1 MPRRPENERP
11 HFIAPMKALGSANL
25 PTGIWQCEVK
35 LDGYRAIALINNGTV
50 ELWSRNRKAMTDDF
64 PGIERALAKLR
75 CRSAVIDGEIVALD
89 EKGRSR
95 FQLLQSRGTEAKEKA
110 VVYYVF
116 DIMHLDGK
124 SLVDFQLR
132 RRREYL
138 KKLIGRAKGEV
149 RLSAAFD
156 VEPAKLFA
164 AAKKNGLEG
173 IIAKLPESL
182 YEADRRSGA
191 WIKCKVQTEQ
201 EFVIGAYTQPRR
213 SRQYFGAILI
223 GYYEGGRLRYA
234 GKVGTGFNEAL
245 LGSLYGKF
253 SALRR
258 KICPFSDLPLHRKAR
273 FGSGMGLSE
282 MEKITWLEPTLVA
295 QIKFAEW
302 TDDGLLRQPVF
313 LGLRQDKR
321 AREVRREIGRIGE
334 R

>member
-1 MPRRPENERP
+1 
-11 HFIAPMKALGSANL
+11 MKARGSSNL
-25 PTGIWQCEVK
+25 PTGVWQCEVK
-35 LDGYRAIALINNGTV
+35 LDGYRAVALINKGTV
-50 ELWSRNRKAMTDDF
+50 ELWSRNHKPMTDDF
-64 PGIERALAKLR
+64 PGIERELAKLR

-95 FQLLQSRGTEAKEKA
+95 FQLLQNRGPEARA
-110 VVYYVF
+110 WPIVYYVF
-116 DIMHLDGK
+116 DIMHQDGK
-124 SLVDFQLR
+124 ALVDLQLR
-132 RRREYL
+132 QRREIL
-138 KKLIGRAKGEV
+138 KALIGKLKRDV

-173 IIAKLPESL
+173 IIAKRPDSL
-182 YEADRRSGA
+182 YESDRRSGS
-191 WIKCKVQTEQ
+191 WVKCKVQSEQ

-213 SRQYFGAILI
+213 SRQYFGAVLI

-253 SALRR
+253 TALR
-258 KICPFSDLPLHRKAR
+258 KDICPFSDLPLLRSPR

-282 MEKITWLEPTLVA
+282 MGKITWIEPTLVA

-313 LGLRQDKR
+313 LGLRRDKR
-321 AREVRREIGRIGE
+321 ARDVHRETGPIGE
-334 R
+334 K